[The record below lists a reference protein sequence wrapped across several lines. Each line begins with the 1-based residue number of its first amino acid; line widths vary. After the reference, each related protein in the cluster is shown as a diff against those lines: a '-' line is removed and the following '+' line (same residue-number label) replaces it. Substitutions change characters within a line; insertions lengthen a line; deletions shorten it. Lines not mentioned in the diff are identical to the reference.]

1 MISTYIYIWYLHI
14 STIYLRA
21 SVPKTHCNRAVS
33 LEKAIQIAPFST
45 DCAVAFGHVV
55 DGQSRNLNFALSRW
69 FVLHA
74 VRCWVVQ
81 IFQLQSENHG
91 VSLVLTCI
99 TIIYYIRIKY
109 AYPLSLKA
117 LCLPHSSLPMNWHS
131 GTRWNYLDTIS
142 ASHLCRRGR
151 NGRIKRCLIDVS
163 LLQLPSF
170 WWTQVAILCNPLFPM
185 PILPGRYSFRIS
197 ISFGFDGDTSG
208 GASSAQLVQ
217 FLASQRTGR
226 QTMEI

>member
-1 MISTYIYIWYLHI
+1 MY
-14 STIYLRA
+14 
-21 SVPKTHCNRAVS
+21 
-33 LEKAIQIAPFST
+33 
-45 DCAVAFGHVV
+45 
-55 DGQSRNLNFALSRW
+55 
-69 FVLHA
+69 
-74 VRCWVVQ
+74 
-81 IFQLQSENHG
+81 
-91 VSLVLTCI
+91 
-99 TIIYYIRIKY
+99 YYIRIKY
-109 AYPLSLKA
+109 AYPLSLKS
-117 LCLPHSSLPMNWHS
+117 LCLPHSSLLNWHS

-163 LLQLPSF
+163 LLQLPS
-170 WWTQVAILCNPLFPM
+170 ASIILMDPSGNPSGNPLFPM

-208 GASSAQLVQ
+208 ASSAQLVQ